1 MESALRNASSTNSST
16 VLPCAAVAS
25 VARWYNSSSTVN
37 IDTQGTSLFSKPRR
51 LTGVPPSRQTN
62 VKRLPSLVDCPFA
75 THSGSVHSSCP
86 GQLQVS
92 ASALV
97 AMQAGTRV
105 AGEYSVARTCES
117 ARPIG
122 SAPTTLR
129 HAAMSLALL
138 TAQTVTSSTLVT
150 EVMSVNR
157 ASLPLI
163 WGDIYWHVDHS
174 TGYGTTSD
182 PRSLTMQGKR
192 MLFCSRRVAAG
203 YGAHNRRVPP
213 ALRSCTLGRQVS
225 SATTAGGRI

>member
-1 MESALRNASSTNSST
+1 VQSKPLLLQVLAHFGGIDGGVLSLTSMTGSPLRTVHRTPTMESALRNASSTNSST

-105 AGEYSVARTCES
+105 AGEYSVVRTCEH

-122 SAPTTLR
+122 SAPTTLC
-129 HAAMSLALL
+129 HAAMSL
-138 TAQTVTSSTLVT
+138 
-150 EVMSVNR
+150 
-157 ASLPLI
+157 
-163 WGDIYWHVDHS
+163 
-174 TGYGTTSD
+174 
-182 PRSLTMQGKR
+182 
-192 MLFCSRRVAAG
+192 C
-203 YGAHNRRVPP
+203 
-213 ALRSCTLGRQVS
+213 
-225 SATTAGGRI
+225 